1 MSSDKLGSI
10 QQPVLLLGLDI
21 TEGGQRRRENVEL
34 SREELAKLITSL
46 EAANKVNTR
55 PTHKRNTSTF
65 MHVLGI

>member
-1 MSSDKLGSI
+1 
-10 QQPVLLLGLDI
+10 
-21 TEGGQRRRENVEL
+21 VEL

-65 MHVLGI
+65 MHVSGM